1 MPPGNQWSADEV
13 TIAVYFS
20 SRQIC
25 CKAVRFL
32 LLRRGYDRSVPAIE
46 RKLLSIS
53 QQHPDLRTSEG
64 NWELNVADSWIDA
77 VLGDHESVNQLI
89 RFSLADAED
98 VIAVCFRL
106 GLLWP
111 YFTLTTLLT
120 QSRINEPLTF

>member
-98 VIAVCFRL
+98 VILYVSDSGYYGLILRSRL
-106 GLLWP
+106 CSPKAESTNL
-111 YFTLTTLLT
+111 
-120 QSRINEPLTF
+120 